1 MRRCLLDSSFV
12 IDLLNETAGGRAGP
26 ATRWLQRNP
35 AAQVWISPVTWAEVM
50 EGAINKDAVRA
61 RLIRYRWQIIGHA
74 QADRVALRQSH
85 AARRLS
91 ENDAWQ
97 VAVAECMDADLV
109 GHDRAFAV
117 LGLRYEDHRTPV
129 HSSPG

>member
-35 AAQVWISPVTWAEVM
+35 AAQVWISLVTWAEVM

-85 AARRLS
+85 ASHRLG

-97 VAVAECMDADLV
+97 VAVADCMDADLV

-117 LGLRYEDHRTPV
+117 LGLRYEDYRAPV

>member
-1 MRRCLLDSSFV
+1 MKCCLLDSSFL
-12 IDLLNETAGGRAGP
+12 IDLLNETADRQAGP

-50 EGAINKDAVRA
+50 EGALNKDAVRA
-61 RLIRYRWQIIGHA
+61 RLARYRWQIIGHA

-85 AARRLS
+85 AAQRLG

-109 GHDRAFAV
+109 GHDRAFVV
-117 LGLRYEDHRTPV
+117 LGSRYDDHRQSV
-129 HSSPG
+129 RSSPE